1 MDEINNGGTQDFWT
15 WKQGRVAWEGQR
27 RRTETAVE
35 AGTAGASVMLI
46 ALYLQHRALA
56 PAGGVAFA
64 AAPSRLAPALL
75 AVAAAACAGCAAGS
89 HEHRSACRRLKHGVD
104 AFVAQRRAL
113 EVVPR
118 TNGLGH
124 LHCVLCAHKRRS
136 LRLLVVLLLR
146 WRLLLLLPRR
156 FVSQIALTP
165 NQQDGN
171 MRPTNPP
178 DLLGPLVLGIL
189 QAIRRVER
197 KGNQHDVSGSIRQRP
212 QALAGRKRKGGGG
225 DWSSSARVGSSR
237 GYRAPTWP
245 HHVPNH
251 TPCPSNPS
259 ARSLRTSYSSCPA
272 VSHSAS
278 WIGFP
283 SSLISAT

>member
-212 QALAGRKRKGGGG
+212 QALAGRKRKGGGEIG
-225 DWSSSARVGSSR
+225 ARQHAWARREATEPPHGHTTSLITR
-237 GYRAPTWP
+237 HALPTPLHAACAP
-245 HHVPNH
+245 H
-251 TPCPSNPS
+251 TPLVRPCPTVQ
-259 ARSLRTSYSSCPA
+259 AG
-272 VSHSAS
+272 SAS
-278 WIGFP
+278 HQ
-283 SSLISAT
+283 A